1 MTQLSSR
8 FSAAVEYAR
17 VAHDGQTRKG
27 TRIPYLYHLLGV
39 ASLVLEHGG
48 DEHQAIAGLLHD
60 VVEDCGAEHAERI
73 RVQFG
78 DTVARIVADCTDG
91 SAESK
96 QSAVTAEDRRADWL
110 QRKRSYL
117 AHLAQVDDCSLL
129 VSGCDKLHNARAILA
144 DLEGDAGLAVFERF
158 TGGMEGSLAYYASI
172 AELLAQRSAPM
183 HAALERVVDRLHA
196 LAGQERCG
204 LASFRSDAV

>member
-1 MTQLSSR
+1 MTQLTPR

-17 VAHDGQTRKG
+17 AAHAGQTRKG

-60 VVEDCGAEHAERI
+60 VVEDCGAAHAEQI
-73 RVQFG
+73 REQFG
-78 DTVARIVADCTDG
+78 DAVARIVADCTDG

-96 QSAVTAEDRRADWL
+96 QSIVTPEARRADWL

-117 AHLAQVDDCSLL
+117 AHLAQVDAYSLL

-144 DLEGDAGLAVFERF
+144 DIESDAGLAVFERF

-172 AELLAQRSAPM
+172 AELLSDRSAPM
-183 HAALERVVDRLHA
+183 HAAFERVVARMHA
-196 LAGQERCG
+196 LAGRERRG
-204 LASFRSDAV
+204 LQIH